1 MSSKKS
7 ILIIDDHPLFREGL
21 KSIIAG
27 DRHFSVEGEAGDAR
41 NGFDL
46 AKKIKPDVALVDIS
60 LPDESGMQL
69 TRRIRTALTDT
80 RVMIVSMHSKIDYI
94 VEAFQAGATG
104 YVVKDSAARRL
115 IQGLHAVTKGE
126 YFLDS
131 SISHEVVERL
141 MKSPVREARV
151 SDTDYGRL
159 TPRRKKRHTDI
170 DPRVQPPIGP
180 AIFTF
185 FMRHLRLPG
194 FGDVRTSDNNPLARK
209 TKARLRARL
218 KRADIQR
225 MLDFSINSG
234 HTIFWT
240 FVEAVRQAGDVDQW
254 TSRLRKTERS

>member
-1 MSSKKS
+1 MPSKKS

-27 DRHFSVEGEAGDAR
+27 DRHFSVEAEAGDAR

-46 AKKIKPDVALVDIS
+46 AKKIRPDVALVDIS

-69 TRRIRTALTDT
+69 TRRIRNTLADT

-104 YVVKDSAARRL
+104 YVVKDSAASRL

-131 SISHEVVERL
+131 SISHEVVARL

-159 TPRRKKRHTDI
+159 TPREQEIMRMLAEGISKSEIADRLCISVKTVENHRSNIMKKLDLRSPMDLVKYAAKLGLIDI
-170 DPRVQPPIGP
+170 D
-180 AIFTF
+180 
-185 FMRHLRLPG
+185 LW
-194 FGDVRTSDNNPLARK
+194 K
-209 TKARLRARL
+209 
-218 KRADIQR
+218 
-225 MLDFSINSG
+225 
-234 HTIFWT
+234 
-240 FVEAVRQAGDVDQW
+240 E
-254 TSRLRKTERS
+254 